1 MALVKTSALPGKGAR
16 ARSKADVPQTSAPP
30 AEGPQKTPAAKR
42 ATPKRGGAI
51 VTRQAIAERIGAAT
65 EQMASGVTQA
75 ASAADQLR
83 SALEQ
88 IASASEEA
96 AGGAQESL
104 AAITNLTASFARARN
119 QAEGS
124 RGRVLVLQRQLSETA
139 SDIDRCV
146 AAVEANAQRQLRSVA
161 IITTLEE
168 QAASIGRITLT
179 VADIADQTGLLA
191 LNAALEATRA
201 GDHGRGFAV
210 VADEVRF
217 LAETSENQSRD
228 VQQLAERIGSE
239 VRTIAARIRDTA
251 QAASHAAT
259 AGRKISAQLDT
270 IRVSSGALTES
281 SQTVLLASVEA
292 DIAAM
297 EAQKGAESV
306 ASAAEQQAAAA
317 TQAQRAVQQQAEAL
331 AQSRQTAESLA
342 ALAQDVH
349 AGQKTLDVA
358 AKFGAAA
365 EELSATVQELSG
377 AAGEILIAVEEIGR
391 GAQIQAAATQQSSS
405 AMAQIHRSAAANGE
419 SSRQALDAVE
429 AMLTQL
435 HESRNGVTALVEGV
449 AAGLSETATVLSLIE
464 ALEDSGQ
471 RIGRIVDGLAL
482 LAVQTTMLAVS
493 GSVEAARAGA
503 SGQGFAVV
511 STDIRRLAREAASNA
526 DSIKDL
532 VDAIQA
538 QVTRVRRDVEQ
549 IATLGETEV
558 SKNQTLGVRLG
569 EVEESATQLQVA
581 NQGIW
586 KDADAILQ
594 TVGEILAGTQQIAAA
609 AQESGSAGAQA
620 AASARQ
626 QAQGAEDL
634 AAAIEEIASLA
645 DELQKTGS

>member
-146 AAVEANAQRQLRSVA
+146 AAVEANAQRQLRS
-161 IITTLEE
+161 
-168 QAASIGRITLT
+168 ASIGRITLT